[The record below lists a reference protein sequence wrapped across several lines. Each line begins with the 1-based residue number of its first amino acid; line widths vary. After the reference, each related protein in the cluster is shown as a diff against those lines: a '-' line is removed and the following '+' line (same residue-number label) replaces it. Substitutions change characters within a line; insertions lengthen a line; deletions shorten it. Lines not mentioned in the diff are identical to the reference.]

1 VPIAKSRSRSAEARR
16 ASFLVTLVGLLA
28 QADMATAGSTPTE
41 NPVRGI
47 VRAVQQASIST
58 DLSVR
63 VSAIHAREG
72 EAFEAGDKLVEFDCR
87 RQIATVAAADAQQ
100 LEMQLSVDKNR
111 LLLRTQSVGKND
123 LDVSEARLAKARAEA
138 DALRSQLDQCV
149 VIAPFRGR
157 VLDLNLQVHEAT
169 QPGKPFIVLIAHE
182 RLELELIVPSHWLRR
197 SAVGTVFPFHVDEV
211 QKRVQAT
218 VTRTS
223 PAVDPISQTI
233 KIIAVFG
240 NDEGTVLPGMSG
252 TAEFKPVKE

>member
-1 VPIAKSRSRSAEARR
+1 VPIAKYPLRFAEGLG
-16 ASFLVTLVGLLA
+16 ASLLVCGLSMLA
-28 QADMATAGSTPTE
+28 GPQRLAAGPSPNE
-41 NPVRGI
+41 SPVRGI

-63 VSAIHAREG
+63 VSAVHAREG

-100 LEMQLSVDKNR
+100 LEMQLTVDKNR
-111 LLLRTQSVGKND
+111 LLVRTQSVGKND
-123 LDVSEARLAKARAEA
+123 LEVSEARLMKARAEA

-169 QPGKPFIVLIAHE
+169 QPGKPFIALIAHE
-182 RLELELIVPSHWLRR
+182 RLELELIVPSHWLQR
-197 SAVGTVFPFHVDEV
+197 SAVGTAFSFHVDEV
-211 QKRVQAT
+211 RRAVPAT
-218 VTRTS
+218 VARTS

-233 KIIAVFG
+233 KIIAVFANTDG
-240 NDEGTVLPGMSG
+240 AILPGMSG
-252 TAEFKPVKE
+252 TATFKPAKE

>member
-1 VPIAKSRSRSAEARR
+1 MPIAKSRSRCADGA
-16 ASFLVTLVGLLA
+16 VCLLA
-28 QADMATAGSTPTE
+28 VVAVAWPAPGAVSAPTE

-63 VSAIHAREG
+63 VAAIHAREG

-100 LEMQLSVDKNR
+100 LEMQLTVDKNR
-111 LLLRTQSVGKND
+111 MLLRTQSVGKND

-149 VIAPFRGR
+149 VVAPFRGR
-157 VLDLNLQVHEAT
+157 VLDLGLQVHEAS
-169 QPGKPFIVLIAHE
+169 QPGKPFISLIAHE

-197 SAVGTVFPFHVDEV
+197 SAVGTAFDFHVDEV
-211 QKRVQAT
+211 QRQVRARVM
-218 VTRTS
+218 RTS

-233 KIIAVFG
+233 KIIAGFENV
-240 NDEGTVLPGMSG
+240 DGTVLPGMSG
-252 TAEFKPVKE
+252 TAVFKRIDE